1 VAVLSQSS
9 SRFRWATYLLSA
21 IVFTVIVFLPMTDE
35 FFSLVPETTVAE
47 SGSSKLPRLA
57 PNLVSANDYFDRLR
71 GGFLEKHFGFRG
83 LLIKWYNYM
92 DAYVLAS
99 TFASSPVVVGKDS
112 WLFLSQDGPDRN
124 ILEDHRATIPLPEEK
139 MRMVMD
145 DLVARR
151 DWLAERGIPYL
162 VVVAP
167 NKNTVY
173 PEKLPGG
180 FERVRD
186 ASHLDQLLAYIKRN
200 STLDV
205 VDLRSALFAEKKL
218 HQIFYAT
225 DSHWN
230 ARGGYAAY
238 SVIMDALKRYFP
250 DMSAVTRDK
259 YAEVVYRGLPGDLAF
274 MLGLQDQLPEERLL
288 FVGKHE
294 ARGVTSEEPNI
305 PQYFQPPQASGI
317 KGSSLPRAVVFHDS
331 FFWELMPFLA
341 EHFRHADYLWMNPQT
356 ETEPRYF
363 NKELILREKP
373 DIVVDE
379 FTERYF
385 VPSPKPIKP
394 ATLHKDEPALGQ

>member
-9 SRFRWATYLLSA
+9 SRFKWVTYLLSA
-21 IVFTVIVFLPMTDE
+21 ILFTVIVFLPMTDE
-35 FFSLVPETTVAE
+35 FFALVPETTVAE
-47 SGSSKLPRLA
+47 SGGSKLPRLA
-57 PNLVSANDYFDRLR
+57 PNLASANDFFDRLR
-71 GGFLEKHFGFRG
+71 GGFLEKNFGFRG

-99 TFASSPVVVGKDS
+99 TFSSSPVVVGKDS

-124 ILEDHRATIPLPEEK
+124 ILEEHRAVTPLPEEK
-139 MRMVMD
+139 MRRIME
-145 DLVARR
+145 DLEARR

-162 VVVAP
+162 AVVAP

-173 PEKLPGG
+173 PEMLPGG
-180 FERVRD
+180 FERVNEN
-186 ASHLDQLLAYIKRN
+186 SHLDQLLTYIRRN

-205 VDLRSALFAEKKL
+205 IDLRPALFAEKKR
-218 HQIFYAT
+218 HQVFYAT

-238 SVIMDALKRYFP
+238 RVIMKALARYFP
-250 DMSAVTRDK
+250 DMSPVAREK

-274 MLGLQDQLPEERLL
+274 MLGLQEQLPEKRLL
-288 FVGKHE
+288 FVTSHK
-294 ARGVTSEEPNI
+294 ARGVNSREPNI
-305 PQYFQPPQASGI
+305 AQYFQPPQASAI
-317 KGSSLPRAVVFHDS
+317 KGSSLPRAVFFHDS

-341 EHFRHADYLWMNPQT
+341 EHFSHADYLWMNPQT
-356 ETEPRYF
+356 ETEPRFF
-363 NKELILREKP
+363 NKELILKEKP

-385 VPSPKPIKP
+385 VPSSKPLKSVVR
-394 ATLHKDEPALGQ
+394 KDEAAASN